1 MSNTKKFMTRLGIL
15 AGILSVAAMSSA
27 ILLDAD
33 IVIRK
38 VLNSPNFTVKYT
50 GAAAAMIELRV
61 NGTSVGTRN
70 VSPSKS
76 AGEVDFALDMSSLD
90 DGENEIEVRLFDRN
104 GKLLGTQRAVVTTGD
119 EMPSPVRMTA
129 PRMGSTV
136 QGPIEIKV
144 GFGRELKNAY
154 VSFFVNDQFK
164 AMTNVAPFSFVWDTT
179 AETNGWH
186 ELQAWLVDENSFTFK
201 TRKVRV
207 FVNNPGGRTDR
218 RIPTPTVPV
227 TPAVKPMSTPVKVP
241 TAKVTAPVRTAPV
254 TTPRPST
261 APVAT
266 AVKAA
271 TQAAVT
277 SAPVVDLQ
285 PAMNAVTAITTNSVG
300 MKAAPGISATT
311 GPKLVMPSL
320 SAPKANPTSLSSV
333 QGPSVTT
340 ATMAAN
346 TARMVSITKG
356 QRLPNIG
363 TFAVLLNSKV
373 VSFDVQPR
381 VQDGVPL
388 TPLRHLLEEAGGK
401 VDWENFSKTLLA
413 DAEGKNIMVKI
424 GDRIAKINELPVEM
438 EIAPFIDRGR
448 TIVALSFIKDALQ
461 VDVEYDRQTGHV
473 LITSI
478 KKN

>member
-38 VLNSPNFTVKYT
+38 ALNSPNFTVKYT

-61 NGTSVGTRN
+61 NGTSMGTRN

-76 AGEVDFALDMSSLD
+76 SGEVDFALDMSSLD

-218 RIPTPTVPV
+218 RIPTPPATAPVV
-227 TPAVKPMSTPVKVP
+227 TPMATPVKVP

-254 TTPRPST
+254 AAPRAST
-261 APVAT
+261 APAAT
-266 AVKAA
+266 AIKAA
-271 TQAAVT
+271 TNAAVT
-277 SAPVVDLQ
+277 KAPVVDLQ
-285 PAMNAVTAITTNSVG
+285 PAMNAVTAITANSVG
-300 MKAAPGISATT
+300 MKPAPGISATT
-311 GPKLVMPSL
+311 GPKLVMPTL
-320 SAPKANPTSLSSV
+320 SVTKANPTSLSNV
-333 QGPSVTT
+333 QGPSVST
-340 ATMAAN
+340 AAMAAN

-473 LITSI
+473 LITSV